1 MRLKHHEM
9 RLGIFTQ
16 QHIGV
21 MRDAFHLVME
31 NGTSFDVAEDGE
43 MLGRAIIRL
52 YKMGLT
58 DPRKLADAAALMT
71 SSRLFRNATSHR
83 CRSTA
88 DSLAK

>member
-16 QHIGV
+16 QDIGV

-58 DPRKLADAAALMT
+58 NPRKLADVAALMT
-71 SSRLFRNATSHR
+71 SSRLFLSATSHR

-88 DSLAK
+88 DTLAK